1 MYISVVHLLFWYLL
15 YFNLFQRHLA
25 VHLWS
30 CFVVQQVIPSKM
42 RLIAPSNLIFSILA
56 LEYNRTI
63 NQWFNSSFF
72 IIQYPWSKP
81 KNWMTSLLNLKTTIN
96 CTVIIRTSFSI
107 LFLPY
112 LEDYPLSHREN
123 NRTTF
128 LFLIPTNPTNH
139 EYFPEFSPFSP
150 IFTIFHL
157 IHPFSHFWKY
167 HSFHW
172 FAHIPSQCLTHNSLV
187 KSSTSQKSIPMVNTS
202 IRVFFTKT
210 LASYLLSHPIQS
222 RIHPGRYQNPYWYQH
237 RHLPLE

>member
-42 RLIAPSNLIFSILA
+42 RLITPSNLIFFIFA

-63 NQWFNSSFF
+63 NQWFDSSFF
-72 IIQYPWSKP
+72 IIQYPWSKS
-81 KNWMTSLLNLKTTIN
+81 KNWMASLLNLKTTTN

-112 LEDYPLSHREN
+112 LEDYPLFHREN

-128 LFLIPTNPTNH
+128 FVLNSHKSDKSWI
-139 EYFPEFSPFSP
+139 FPRILSPFPDIHDFSPHSSFQSFLKISFLSLICTHP
-150 IFTIFHL
+150 LPMSHSQLFGEIFNITEVD
-157 IHPFSHFWKY
+157 PDGKY
-167 HSFHW
+167 FD
-172 FAHIPSQCLTHNSLV
+172 
-187 KSSTSQKSIPMVNTS
+187 KSIFYKD
-202 IRVFFTKT
+202 IGF
-210 LASYLLSHPIQS
+210 LSS
-222 RIHPGRYQNPYWYQH
+222 
-237 RHLPLE
+237 